1 MKIRKATVED
11 VVRMAEIFV
20 FNNRVNFYPI
30 FKDINYSFRELN
42 VLSVALEYKKD
53 IYSYYVYEDEILKGF
68 IRINGIEIE
77 KLYVDTFFQ
86 NEGIGGSLIE
96 YAKENLGS
104 KELWALEKNVKGIR
118 FYQRHG
124 QPLSPDHHTERKA
137 YSARDPFQ
145 SRGQKHSHWRR
156 YTVP

>member
-68 IRINGIEIE
+68 IKINGIEIE
-77 KLYVDTFFQ
+77 KQAVDMGCVLSTFTKTLKEKKSKGEVLESWYVVKYVFTFNDVKEPMTYLKSIDYNMMDT
-86 NEGIGGSLIE
+86 IE
-96 YAKENLGS
+96 EDLP
-104 KELWALEKNVKGIR
+104 W
-118 FYQRHG
+118 QM
-124 QPLSPDHHTERKA
+124 
-137 YSARDPFQ
+137 
-145 SRGQKHSHWRR
+145 
-156 YTVP
+156 

>member
-68 IRINGIEIE
+68 IKIVVN
-77 KLYVDTFFQ
+77 
-86 NEGIGGSLIE
+86 
-96 YAKENLGS
+96 
-104 KELWALEKNVKGIR
+104 
-118 FYQRHG
+118 
-124 QPLSPDHHTERKA
+124 
-137 YSARDPFQ
+137 
-145 SRGQKHSHWRR
+145 
-156 YTVP
+156 TV